1 MHYLTLIRYSL
12 PIIII
17 IYNSNSIHNLIKT
30 MRTTRSSTR
39 TETFSNFMTDILP
52 ILVSEERL
60 DVADVASLQQTCRT
74 SNNILSSE
82 SSNDIWKSLET
93 RIWPEVGR
101 LVVSELDNNDIDNG
115 DLEMGDGHQS
125 KCATYRELFINYPST
140 WLTMEAARVQ
150 ALPQWSKA
158 RHLHSKGGTL
168 ECGKCGCNCNGED
181 CPGIDIESE
190 FRWERRGESL
200 GYFSCRASVPAGE
213 GYQMSGGTM
222 VKLNRFCEPC
232 FERMIELGETPQHS
246 VLPSAHVKREDYER
260 VAGSN
265 LFEATTNYVMNEEG
279 RDPYPPDCK
288 HGGNCFYCDP
298 FFTSTSDFSW
308 QRVHRV
314 DSDDAAIVIAHA
326 LIQPNCVHKHLNIAA
341 LHFNATI
348 GELGYKALAYAM
360 AVNTSLRSITML
372 QDECYSG
379 RCVSDDQYDCSITR
393 YHYSWERTPYK
404 DSSNGLFEKALL
416 HNQTSNLQ
424 KLRLCYVAFGERTLL
439 RLDSFMKDE
448 KKVAAKRK
456 RECDGM

>member
-1 MHYLTLIRYSL
+1 MTETHL
-12 PIIII
+12 
-17 IYNSNSIHNLIKT
+17 SIHLSQSTANNII
-30 MRTTRSSTR
+30 MRTTRSSAR
-39 TETFSNFMTDILP
+39 AETFSNFMTDILP
-52 ILVSEERL
+52 ILVSQESL
-60 DVADVASLQQTCRT
+60 DVSDIASLQLVCRT

-82 SSNDIWKSLET
+82 SSNDIWKTLAT

-101 LVVSELDNNDIDNG
+101 LVVSELDINDIDNDIDEDSG
-115 DLEMGDGHQS
+115 MVDGHLP
-125 KCATYRELFINYPST
+125 KCTTYRELFINYPST
-140 WLTMEAARVQ
+140 ASRVQ

-265 LFEATTNYVMNEEG
+265 LFEATTNYVMNDEG

-308 QRVHRV
+308 QRV
-314 DSDDAAIVIAHA
+314 S
-326 LIQPNCVHKHLNIAA
+326 
-341 LHFNATI
+341 I
-348 GELGYKALAYAM
+348 GLTQM
-360 AVNTSLRSITML
+360 ML
-372 QDECYSG
+372 
-379 RCVSDDQYDCSITR
+379 
-393 YHYSWERTPYK
+393 
-404 DSSNGLFEKALL
+404 LLLL
-416 HNQTSNLQ
+416 HML
-424 KLRLCYVAFGERTLL
+424 
-439 RLDSFMKDE
+439 
-448 KKVAAKRK
+448 
-456 RECDGM
+456 